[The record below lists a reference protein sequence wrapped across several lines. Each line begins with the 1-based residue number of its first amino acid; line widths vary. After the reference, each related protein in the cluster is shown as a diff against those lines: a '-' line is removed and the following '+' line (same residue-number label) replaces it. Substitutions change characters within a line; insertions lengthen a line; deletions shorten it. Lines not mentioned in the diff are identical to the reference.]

1 MTIRRR
7 RVECCLSVKVSSN
20 SGERR
25 RKFEKKNFRKFSVLR
40 FNYERAMRLLLLLLL
55 NLGHRLLLIR
65 LFLSCTLERASSLEQ
80 RVTFIFS
87 LSSFSANLL
96 LLLLLSFFH
105 EFFSFV
111 HSTRN
116 FSLLVHRC
124 ICVYMYIC
132 IMLNRIRANAA
143 QPRIKRIICF

>member
-1 MTIRRR
+1 MCVSRKQHVYILFNMTIRRK

-65 LFLSCTLERASSLEQ
+65 LFLSCTLERASSLVA
-80 RVTFIFS
+80 RAASYVYFFS
-87 LSSFSANLL
+87 LFVFRQPSSSSSSF
-96 LLLLLSFFH
+96 
-105 EFFSFV
+105 FFS
-111 HSTRN
+111 
-116 FSLLVHRC
+116 
-124 ICVYMYIC
+124 
-132 IMLNRIRANAA
+132 
-143 QPRIKRIICF
+143 

>member
-1 MTIRRR
+1 MCVSRKQHVYILFNMTIRRK

-65 LFLSCTLERASSLEQ
+65 LFLSCTLERASSLVA
-80 RVTFIFS
+80 RAASYVYFFLSLRFPPTF
-87 LSSFSANLL
+87 
-96 LLLLLSFFH
+96 FF
-105 EFFSFV
+105 FFFFLFFM
-111 HSTRN
+111 N
-116 FSLLVHRC
+116 FFRSCIRRGTLVYLC
-124 ICVYMYIC
+124 IGVYVYIC
-132 IMLNRIRANAA
+132 IYV
-143 QPRIKRIICF
+143 